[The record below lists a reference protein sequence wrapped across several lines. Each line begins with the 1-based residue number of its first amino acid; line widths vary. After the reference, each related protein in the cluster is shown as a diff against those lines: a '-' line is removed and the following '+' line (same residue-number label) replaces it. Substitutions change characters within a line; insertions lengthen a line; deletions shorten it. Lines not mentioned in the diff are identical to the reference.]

1 MGRLQEERGTVSL
14 PANCPSQ
21 AIVDVSEN
29 MRAKIYSLFCK
40 IGFTDLPGLGV
51 EDHVTLTTIEKY
63 LDFKMGEVWTETMK
77 ELEVGV
83 VLLLQANCDIHWWW
97 VFGGQ
102 RQWWWVFG
110 GQRQRWWVFG
120 GQAAVVGIW
129 WTETAVVGVWWTE
142 TEVVGV
148 WWTEIGGG
156 CLVDRDCDGGCLVDR
171 LLWWVFDGKTAV
183 GGVWWT
189 DCGGECLV
197 DRMMVGVWWT
207 DTGSSCL
214 VDRDCGGGH
223 LVDRHWWW
231 VFGGQNLQRNG
242 GGC

>member
-1 MGRLQEERGTVSL
+1 MSCIQQGKRVRTFNKPENPQGRRTVFSNSLKGAAVVHSTETNVSLRVCVSADVSKPLMGRLQEECGTVSL

-110 GQRQRWWVFG
+110 GQRQQWWVFG
-120 GQAAVVGIW
+120 EQAAVVGGW

-156 CLVDRDCDGGCLVDR
+156 CLVGRDCDGGCLVDR
-171 LLWWVFDGKTAV
+171 L
-183 GGVWWT
+183 
-189 DCGGECLV
+189 
-197 DRMMVGVWWT
+197 
-207 DTGSSCL
+207 
-214 VDRDCGGGH
+214 
-223 LVDRHWWW
+223 
-231 VFGGQNLQRNG
+231 Q
-242 GGC
+242 

>member
-102 RQWWWVFG
+102 KL
-110 GQRQRWWVFG
+110 
-120 GQAAVVGIW
+120 VVD
-129 WTETAVVGVWWTE
+129 VWWTE
-142 TEVVGV
+142 TV
-148 WWTEIGGG
+148 
-156 CLVDRDCDGGCLVDR
+156 
-171 LLWWVFDGKTAV
+171 
-183 GGVWWT
+183 
-189 DCGGECLV
+189 
-197 DRMMVGVWWT
+197 MVGVWWT
-207 DTGSSCL
+207 DCNGGCL
-214 VDRDCGGGH
+214 MERLQWG
-223 LVDRHWWW
+223 
-231 VFGGQNLQRNG
+231 VFGGQTVVASV
-242 GGC
+242 

>member
-1 MGRLQEERGTVSL
+1 MLLEPMGKNRFFSDSLKVQLHSTHTNMSLCVSADVSKPLMGRLQEERGTVSL

-83 VLLLQANCDIHWWW
+83 GFGGCYWQRLWWW

-102 RQWWWVFG
+102 RLWWWV
-110 GQRQRWWVFG
+110 
-120 GQAAVVGIW
+120 
-129 WTETAVVGVWWTE
+129 
-142 TEVVGV
+142 
-148 WWTEIGGG
+148 WTEI
-156 CLVDRDCDGGCLVDR
+156 LMMSVWLTDCGSGYLVDR
-171 LLWWVFDGKTAV
+171 L
-183 GGVWWT
+183 
-189 DCGGECLV
+189 
-197 DRMMVGVWWT
+197 
-207 DTGSSCL
+207 
-214 VDRDCGGGH
+214 
-223 LVDRHWWW
+223 WWW
-231 VFGGQNLQRNG
+231 CGQRL
-242 GGC
+242 

>member
-1 MGRLQEERGTVSL
+1 MSL

-77 ELEVGV
+77 ELEVGA
-83 VLLLQANCDIHWWW
+83 VLLLHANCDIHWWW

-102 RQWWWVFG
+102 RLQWWVF
-110 GQRQRWWVFG
+110 RWTETE
-120 GQAAVVGIW
+120 VVDVW

-142 TEVVGV
+142 TVMVDV
-148 WWTEIGGG
+148 WWTETV
-156 CLVDRDCDGGCLVDR
+156 LVD
-171 LLWWVFDGKTAV
+171 
-183 GGVWWT
+183 VWWT
-189 DCGGECLV
+189 ETVMV
-197 DRMMVGVWWT
+197 DVWWTETVMVGVWWT
-207 DTGSSCL
+207 DCSGGCL
-214 VDRDCGGGH
+214 MDR
-223 LVDRHWWW
+223 LRWW
-231 VFGGQNLQRNG
+231 VFGGQTMWVFSRQ
-242 GGC
+242 

>member
-102 RQWWWVFG
+102 RQ
-110 GQRQRWWVFG
+110 RWWVFG
-120 GQAAVVGIW
+120 GQAAVVG
-129 WTETAVVGVWWTE
+129 V
-142 TEVVGV
+142 
-148 WWTEIGGG
+148 
-156 CLVDRDCDGGCLVDR
+156 
-171 LLWWVFDGKTAV
+171 
-183 GGVWWT
+183 
-189 DCGGECLV
+189 
-197 DRMMVGVWWT
+197 
-207 DTGSSCL
+207 
-214 VDRDCGGGH
+214 
-223 LVDRHWWW
+223 
-231 VFGGQNLQRNG
+231 
-242 GGC
+242 